1 MEVKDILQK
10 LSIIFKQ
17 VFQNNELEITYE
29 TTTHDITEW
38 DSFSNI
44 ELILNI
50 ENAFDIKFDLR
61 ELSSIKNVGEL
72 SEYILSRKI

>member
-17 VFQNNELEITYE
+17 DFQNNELEITYE

>member
-44 ELILNI
+44 ELILNT

>member
-38 DSFSNI
+38 DSF
-44 ELILNI
+44 
-50 ENAFDIKFDLR
+50 
-61 ELSSIKNVGEL
+61 
-72 SEYILSRKI
+72 